1 MRWLCLGLWLMNVGY
16 CLSWGVGAHWLSA
29 MRSSLFPQQQVVEQV
44 QQQLAQLHG
53 APLWLGGF
61 LDKRQAELLLQRLV
75 SLDVAA
81 ELVEHQTAQAL
92 SYLVYIAEEDT
103 AGILKGYRLWQ
114 DSASYEEALR
124 IQQQLNQ
131 QGVVKTLIRERVEQQ
146 LSYWLNIEQKS
157 RALLDAGLVLALF
170 HDYPQMKIGRVRK

>member
-1 MRWLCLGLWLMNVGY
+1 M
-16 CLSWGVGAHWLSA
+16 
-29 MRSSLFPQQQVVEQV
+29 
-44 QQQLAQLHG
+44 
-53 APLWLGGF
+53 
-61 LDKRQAELLLQRLV
+61 
-75 SLDVAA
+75 
-81 ELVEHQTAQAL
+81 
-92 SYLVYIAEEDT
+92 
-103 AGILKGYRLWQ
+103 LKGYRLWQ